1 MLLHHR
7 ATLWCSPS
15 GLLVQPGRAAPQ
27 WLLCAA
33 LTGFAIFAFLA
44 NSALGANGTAQ
55 RLQQDAT
62 RQVLLDKRYLNF
74 PVKTG
79 AAKRHM
85 SVIVDGQVVRE
96 FDIELA
102 DAAPDFWVFLD
113 VSRWNGKTA
122 TLRVDRLPDGSG
134 ALGTIEQGDSIK
146 GSEDLYHERLRP
158 QFHFSTRRGWINDP
172 NGLVFYKGEYHLF
185 YQLNPYGWGDA
196 QKHWGHA
203 VSPDLVHWTE
213 LPIALYPHR
222 YGDDCWSGS
231 AVVDFANTS
240 GFKTGDDAPL
250 VAAFTSTGRG
260 ECIVYSNDRGRT
272 WSEFAG
278 NPVVKHRGRDPRL
291 LWYAPGKHWV
301 MALYDEVGR
310 TRNIAFYTS
319 PDLKQWTFASRIEG
333 FFECPDL
340 FELPLDGNARDRK
353 WVLTAASSEYRV
365 GRFDGRQFTP
375 ETPKLPGERG
385 DAMYAAQTF
394 SDIPTSDGRRI
405 QIGWGRCTTPGMP
418 FNQMM
423 TFPCDLTLHSTP
435 DGPRMFWQPV
445 REIESLHGSK
455 FTWDAQPLK
464 DGENPLA
471 KVEGELL
478 DIAAEIEP
486 GSAREVRF
494 RIHGFDVRY
503 DAPSHEL
510 ICGRKHASL
519 PLIDGRISLRILVDR
534 TSIEVFGN
542 AGAVYMPMA
551 HISAEANTPPE
562 LTSDGEARLR
572 SMTVWNLNS
581 AWPRVTGNV
590 PSGIH
595 R

>member
-1 MLLHHR
+1 MCFLSSASVPR
-7 ATLWCSPS
+7 ATAATGPS
-15 GLLVQPGRAAPQ
+15 
-27 WLLCAA
+27 
-33 LTGFAIFAFLA
+33 
-44 NSALGANGTAQ
+44 
-55 RLQQDAT
+55 
-62 RQVLLDKRYLNF
+62 RQIQIENRYLNF

-85 SVIVDGQVVRE
+85 TLVVDGQVVRE

-102 DAAPDFWVFLD
+102 DSEPDFWVFLD
-113 VSRWNGKTA
+113 VTPWRGKAA
-122 TLRVDRLPDGSG
+122 TLHVNTLPEGSH
-134 ALGTIEQGDSIK
+134 ALAAIEQGDAIK
-146 GSEDLYHERLRP
+146 GSENLYHERLRP

-172 NGLVFYKGEYHLF
+172 NGLVFYQGEYHLF
-185 YQLNPYGWGDA
+185 HQLNPYGWGDA

-203 VSPDLVHWTE
+203 VSPDLVYWQE

-231 AVVDFANTS
+231 AVVDEANTS
-240 GFKTGDDAPL
+240 GFETGADAPL

-272 WSEFAG
+272 WNEFAG

-291 LWYAPGKHWV
+291 LWYAPGKRWV
-301 MALYDEVGR
+301 MALYDEVGN

-319 PDLKQWTFASRIEG
+319 PDLKRWTFASRIEG

-340 FELPLDGNARDRK
+340 FELPVDGNASERK

-365 GRFDGRQFTP
+365 GQFDGRQFTP
-375 ETPKLPGERG
+375 ETPKLPGQRG

-394 SDIPTSDGRRI
+394 SNIPAADARRI

-423 TFPCDLTLHSTP
+423 TFPCELTLHKTP

-445 REIESLHGSK
+445 KEIETLRGK
-455 FTWDAQPLK
+455 AFTWGAQPLK
-464 DGENPLA
+464 KGENPLA

-486 GSAREVRF
+486 GDAREIRF
-494 RIHGFDVRY
+494 HLHGLDVRY
-503 DAPSHEL
+503 DNGSHEL
-510 ICGRKHASL
+510 ICGDRHAAL
-519 PLIDGRISLRILVDR
+519 PPIQGHVALRILVDR

-542 AGAVYMPMA
+542 GGAVYMPMA
-551 HISAEANTPPE
+551 HLANDGKTPE
-562 LTSDGEARLR
+562 LIADGDARLR
-572 SMTVWNLNS
+572 SMSVYVLHS
-581 AWPRVTGNV
+581 AWPDTRKEW
-590 PSGIH
+590 PAP
-595 R
+595 

>member
-1 MLLHHR
+1 M
-7 ATLWCSPS
+7 SP
-15 GLLVQPGRAAPQ
+15 
-27 WLLCAA
+27 LCKHTAFIA
-33 LTGFAIFAFLA
+33 LTTLA
-44 NSALGANGTAQ
+44 WIASSALGADNNSQGVAK
-55 RLQQDAT
+55 DAS
-62 RQVLLDKRYLNF
+62 RQIQLDKRYLNF

-79 AAKRHM
+79 AARRHLA
-85 SVIVDGQVVRE
+85 VIVDGQVVRE

-122 TLRVDRLPDGSG
+122 TLRVDRLPERSG
-134 ALGTIEQGDSIK
+134 ALGGIETGDSIK

-172 NGLVFYKGEYHLF
+172 NGLVFYKREYHLF

-231 AVVDFANTS
+231 AVVDEANTS

-272 WSEFAG
+272 WTEFAG
-278 NPVVKHRGRDPRL
+278 NPVVRHRGRDPRL
-291 LWYAPGKHWV
+291 LRYAPGKHWV

-340 FELPLDGNARDRK
+340 FELPVDGNPNDRK

-365 GRFDGRQFTP
+365 GQFDGRQFTP
-375 ETPKLPGERG
+375 QTPKLPGQRG

-394 SDIPTSDGRRI
+394 SDIPAADGRRI

-423 TFPCDLTLHSTP
+423 TFPCELTLHRTP

-445 REIESLHGSK
+445 REVESLHGKK
-455 FTWDAQPLK
+455 FVWHAQPLK
-464 DGENPLA
+464 KEENPLA
-471 KVEGELL
+471 KVGGELL

-486 GSAREVRF
+486 DSAREIRF
-494 RIHGFDVRY
+494 QIRGHDVRY
-503 DAPSHEL
+503 DNQSHEL
-510 ICGRKHASL
+510 ICGSKRAPL
-519 PLIDGRISLRILVDR
+519 PLIDGHISLRFLVDR

-542 AGAVYMPMA
+542 GGAVYMPMA
-551 HISAEANTPPE
+551 HISEGSNSPLE
-562 LTSDGEARLR
+562 LTSDGEATLR
-572 SMTVWNLNS
+572 SMTVYELRS
-581 AWPRVTGNV
+581 AW
-590 PSGIH
+590 
-595 R
+595 